1 MSDLEI
7 KKTNQYLLKRLTD
20 DVVELK
26 KELNEIKELV
36 SYIKEEIIKNTTTPE
51 TKGWIFS

>member
-20 DVVELK
+20 DVLELK

-36 SYIKEEIIKNTTTPE
+36 SYIKEEIKKNTTTAE

>member
-36 SYIKEEIIKNTTTPE
+36 SYIKEEIKKNTTTAE
-51 TKGWIFS
+51 KKGWIFS

>member
-36 SYIKEEIIKNTTTPE
+36 SYIKEEIIKNTTTAE

>member
-36 SYIKEEIIKNTTTPE
+36 SYIKEEIKKNTTTPE